1 MAERI
6 ELLKQLDAI
15 ANEIAESED
24 PRTWPCW
31 VSYILEA
38 LEDKTDKK
46 EGYIDFLKR
55 LRFAITA
62 RIDTGEW

>member
-15 ANEIAESED
+15 ADEIAKSED
-24 PRTWPCW
+24 PTTWPCW
-31 VSYILEA
+31 MSYILEA
-38 LEDKTDKK
+38 LEDKTDRRG
-46 EGYIDFLKR
+46 GYVDFLKR